1 MERGLRVV
9 DKVTQKGLEKILR
22 QGVEKPHNLGDK
34 LYLVINGKS
43 RDFSFRYTRNKI
55 TRKYSL
61 KPYHAKTNTLADAR
75 KRATE
80 LSTML
85 AQGLDPH
92 EEKQRKIDLQVEA
105 KQQKMAE
112 DQIKANTF
120 AIVAENY
127 MASRR
132 LKWASK
138 TAQSWENTL
147 KTYAYPV
154 IGDVA
159 VVDIS
164 KFDIEKILKPIW
176 ISKPDLSTKLLQRIR
191 RVFSRAIY
199 LGLIKSNPAIHR
211 DNLEDALDFRDKP
224 KVKHWN
230 ALDYKLLPDFMSELL
245 QKNGMA
251 AKALQF
257 CVLNATRTSEALGAR
272 WEEFDMDKAIWTIP
286 FDRLSIKNDDDHEI
300 PLTDQSLQFLA
311 KMKNIQ
317 SGPHVFANPNTGK
330 PLSNGAMLMLIRRM
344 GYSGKITVHG
354 FRSSFRDFIAEEA
367 EFANI
372 VAEMALAHSIKSA
385 SERAYRRGKLLK
397 RRTKM
402 MQFYADYVMGIDSGV
417 GKILD
422 FNQK

>member
-1 MERGLRVV
+1 MLRMV
-9 DKVTQKGLEKILR
+9 DKVTQKGFEKILR
-22 QGVEKPHNLGDK
+22 EGVQKPHNLGDK

-43 RDFSFRYTRNKI
+43 RDFSFRYTKNKI

-75 KRATE
+75 KRALE
-80 LSTML
+80 LNAML

-92 EEKQRKIDLQVEA
+92 EEKQFKIDLKFEA
-105 KQQKMAE
+105 KQQKLAAE
-112 DQIKANTF
+112 QVKANTF
-120 AIVAENY
+120 VVVAENY
-127 MASRR
+127 MASKRA
-132 LKWASK
+132 KWADK
-138 TAQSWENTL
+138 TTQSWENTL

-154 IGDVA
+154 IGDMA

-164 KFDIEKILKPIW
+164 KFDIERIVRPIW

-199 LGLIKSNPAIHR
+199 LGLITSNPAMHR
-211 DNLEDALDFRDKP
+211 DNLEDALDYRDKP
-224 KVKHWN
+224 KAKHWN

-245 QKNGMA
+245 RKDEMA

-257 CVLNATRTSEALGAR
+257 CVLNATRTSETLGAR
-272 WEEFDMDKAIWTIP
+272 WEEFDMDQAIWTIP
-286 FDRLSIKNDDDHEI
+286 CDRLGIKNDDDHEI
-300 PLTDQSLQFLA
+300 PLTDQALKFLSE
-311 KMKNIQ
+311 MKDIQ
-317 SGPHVFANPNTGK
+317 SGKYVFGNLNTGK

-354 FRSSFRDFIAEEA
+354 FRSSFRDFIAEETD
-367 EFANI
+367 FANI

-397 RRTKM
+397 RRAKM
-402 MQFYADYVMGIDSGV
+402 MQFYADYVMGVDSQV
-417 GKILD
+417 GKILE
-422 FNQK
+422 FKKK